1 MKRKRMVSLFLV
13 CGMMFL
19 PVYSAYAENDSMDC
33 SKIWKQESDFYTAD
47 SDENFTTELVAE
59 KERESVLENKFFR
72 TFIYR
77 NS

>member
-33 SKIWKQESDFYTAD
+33 SRKYGSKRVIFIQQVRMKILPRS
-47 SDENFTTELVAE
+47 
-59 KERESVLENKFFR
+59 
-72 TFIYR
+72 
-77 NS
+77 